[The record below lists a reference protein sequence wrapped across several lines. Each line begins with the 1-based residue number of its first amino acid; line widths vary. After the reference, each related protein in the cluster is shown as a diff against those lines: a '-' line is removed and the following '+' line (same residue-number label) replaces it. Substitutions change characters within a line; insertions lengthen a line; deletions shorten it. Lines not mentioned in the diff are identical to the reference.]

1 MMWFQ
6 LFFLLCMVWFG
17 FGAVLKPLAALQ
29 AGRPCC
35 PLLPATSVTSHYTSV
50 FSLIINP
57 PPATSQTNMS
67 NLGESQLV
75 TLNNANMQNCI
86 WKSFMYFYI
95 FVPSSS

>member
-1 MMWFQ
+1 VLDDVVSIIFSFMYG
-6 LFFLLCMVWFG
+6 LVWFWG
-17 FGAVLKPLAALQ
+17 GSQ
-29 AGRPCC
+29 TIGSITGRP
-35 PLLPATSVTSHYTSV
+35 PLLPSVTSHYTSV

-95 FVPSSS
+95 FVPPSSS